1 MDHTIAGIEDLCGQ
15 WSHFYWK
22 DKFMKFN
29 NRILRRIL
37 IRDNRAESSIVALYK
52 KLELQNAME
61 ILDTVAGDISAAPS
75 IVSLYEEK
83 KSSAKPKRKFLAADL
98 RNMHDI
104 LSKNMYKIRQRTVAY
119 TGKHTLPNDSHTKEI
134 LIRRHASIRRSL
146 RPGSF
151 QTTMNQET
159 MSEVAVP
166 LQSLSV
172 SAAFALVLLQ
182 SHDASAAVGHPARG
196 AVRRHAERKQKRR
209 ERGRTGRGT
218 PRANSSSSDSRVPA
232 PRRHPHSS
240 ADSGSADNFR
250 NGHHEAAGEE
260 EEKRQPSSPTPAWA
274 AEPRDSA
281 AQNPLL
287 RRPQWNPK
295 KM

>member
-1 MDHTIAGIEDLCGQ
+1 M
-15 WSHFYWK
+15 
-22 DKFMKFN
+22 
-29 NRILRRIL
+29 
-37 IRDNRAESSIVALYK
+37 SSSLKPQYVYS
-52 KLELQNAME
+52 E
-61 ILDTVAGDISAAPS
+61 IFIFFPDD
-75 IVSLYEEK
+75 
-83 KSSAKPKRKFLAADL
+83 
-98 RNMHDI
+98 
-104 LSKNMYKIRQRTVAY
+104 
-119 TGKHTLPNDSHTKEI
+119 
-134 LIRRHASIRRSL
+134 
-146 RPGSF
+146 
-151 QTTMNQET
+151 QET
-159 MSEVAVP
+159 MSEVAYPSSRSRFRQPSRSSSSRAMMP
-166 LQSLSV
+166 LQRLDTLQEAPSV
-172 SAAFALVLLQ
+172 DTLNESR
-182 SHDASAAVGHPARG
+182 VG
-196 AVRRHAERKQKRR
+196 

-260 EEKRQPSSPTPAWA
+260 EERQPSSPTPAWA